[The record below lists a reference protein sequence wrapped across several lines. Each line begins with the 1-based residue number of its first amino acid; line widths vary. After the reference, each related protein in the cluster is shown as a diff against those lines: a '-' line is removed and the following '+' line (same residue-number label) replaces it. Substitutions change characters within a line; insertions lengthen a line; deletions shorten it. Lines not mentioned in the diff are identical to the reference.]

1 MQKTLIQIEIIS
13 QGLWKEDITFRIE
26 LNNGQNFEKYGWLDK
41 DILVS

>member
-1 MQKTLIQIEIIS
+1 MEDINSDLNLLTRFL
-13 QGLWKEDITFRIE
+13 EDITFKVE

>member
-1 MQKTLIQIEIIS
+1 MEDINSDLNLLTRFL
-13 QGLWKEDITFRIE
+13 EDITLKIE